1 MLPTVLC
8 WGRCLTPLASR
19 RGRGG
24 VFQHP
29 GISASSRRKTSN
41 YSTAYTVVS
50 RRTKYLHTCCQNTKV
65 TICCDGCGENS
76 ISWPGRYAIPPQI
89 RHSGSSHH
97 SEVEFADCSCKAVTP
112 AAVPQPDLDILSV
125 DPWSSKEE
133 VQYGLGPQSGPH
145 GVLKN
150 SFPTAF

>member
-1 MLPTVLC
+1 MVVGKILFGICDYLPVHSFCVL
-8 WGRCLTPLASR
+8 LK
-19 RGRGG
+19 
-24 VFQHP
+24 HP
-29 GISASSRRKTSN
+29 SN
-41 YSTAYTVVS
+41 
-50 RRTKYLHTCCQNTKV
+50 
-65 TICCDGCGENS
+65 